1 MDSLT
6 RGSGIAVSVLVAATA
21 SILLLLPARPA
32 VTPSAGATSGGIT
45 TASAAATSSP
55 VAPRPRAA
63 RPATRPP
70 APQRRSPGSRP
81 ACRAAGR
88 RGSQAW
94 LGPGRR
100 PGLRYRD
107 GGPGPVAPGSCH
119 TARRRTHQEV
129 PGRLP

>member
-21 SILLLLPARPA
+21 SILLLLPAHPEA
-32 VTPSAGATSGGIT
+32 TPSAGATSAGIT
-45 TASAAATSSP
+45 TASAAATSAP
-55 VAPRPRAA
+55 VAPRPGG
-63 RPATRPP
+63 TRVTRTP
-70 APQRRSPGSRP
+70 APRRRSPGSRP
-81 ACRAAGR
+81 ACRAAGG

-119 TARRRTHQEV
+119 TARRRSRQEV